1 MNWISK
7 LERKFG
13 RYAIQNLMFYVI
25 ALYTVG
31 FALSLVAP
39 EFYYQVF
46 VTEHRSGVSRADLE
60 AGYILMQPPSSSA
73 LFMVF
78 ALYLYYMIG
87 MISLMM
93 VAFRF
98 NLYFL
103 TVCQFY
109 ILVVIL
115 VYVIGTSFPLV
126 RFYLNLSLF
135 FAFAALYPNEQSYCL
150 W

>member
-39 EFYYQVF
+39 EFYYQYLSLNIEAVF
-46 VTEHRSGVSRADLE
+46 HGQIWRLVTF
-60 AGYILMQPPSSSA
+60 LMQPPNSSA

-87 MISLMM
+87 
-93 VAFRF
+93 RQ
-98 NLYFL
+98 LYGS
-103 TVCQFY
+103 TVPHIGSDSRVCDSGS
-109 ILVVIL
+109 ILPTWDVLLEFVTVFCVCCAVSERTVPVV
-115 VYVIGTSFPLV
+115 YGDSD
-126 RFYLNLSLF
+126 
-135 FAFAALYPNEQSYCL
+135 
-150 W
+150 

>member
-39 EFYYQVF
+39 EFYYQYLSLNIEAVF
-46 VTEHRSGVSRADLE
+46 HGQIWRLVTF
-60 AGYILMQPPSSSA
+60 LMQPPNSSA

-78 ALYLYYMIG
+78 ALYLYYMITY
-87 MISLMM
+87 STLQQQY
-93 VAFRF
+93 ASCC
-98 NLYFL
+98 L
-103 TVCQFY
+103 
-109 ILVVIL
+109 
-115 VYVIGTSFPLV
+115 FPLLPFL
-126 RFYLNLSLF
+126 RFLPEFLLSI
-135 FAFAALYPNEQSYCL
+135 QQCL
-150 W
+150 PVPQFVLHLQD